1 MYDKKN
7 PPSINDLFDNISRKY
22 DFMNNLMSLFLH
34 KNIKKHA
41 VNKLEYKDNLEI
53 LDLCTGTGDIAILL
67 AKKYKNSNV
76 IGIDFSEKMLEIAKN
91 KSKNLHNIEFK
102 KIDINNLSFKEN
114 SFDICFIS
122 FGLRN
127 LPDINLAINNFQKIL
142 KPDGIISILDLGKP
156 NGIIKFL
163 YGYYFNR
170 VIPFLGKLFNKN
182 KTPYQYLAESLS
194 TYPSQDKI
202 IEILNENGFYNS
214 KNTNYIFGIIAQQTA
229 QKKGR
234 DYLP

>member
-7 PPSINDLFDNISRKY
+7 PLSIKDLFDNISLKY
-22 DFMNNLMSLFLH
+22 DFMNNLMSFSLH

-41 VNKLEYKDNLEI
+41 VRELEYKDNLKI

-67 AKKYKNSNV
+67 AKKYKNSH
-76 IGIDFSEKMLEIAKN
+76 ILGLDFSEKMLEIADD

-102 KIDINNLSFKEN
+102 KVNINNLPFEEN

-127 LPDINLAINNFQKIL
+127 LPDINLAINNLEKIL
-142 KPDGIISILDLGKP
+142 KPDGTLSILDLGKP
-156 NGIIKFL
+156 KGIIKFL
-163 YGYYFNR
+163 YGFYFNR
-170 VIPFLGKLFNKN
+170 VIPFLGKLFNRN
-182 KTPYQYLAESLS
+182 KTAYKYLVESFAS
-194 TYPSQDKI
+194 YPSQNKI
-202 IEILNENGFYNS
+202 IEILNENGFYNT
-214 KNTNYIFGIIAQQTA
+214 KNINYIFGIMAQQTA

>member
-22 DFMNNLMSLFLH
+22 DFMNNLMSFFLH

-67 AKKYKNSNV
+67 AEKYKNSHV
-76 IGIDFSEKMLEIAKN
+76 TGIDFSEKMLEIAKN
-91 KSKNLHNIEFK
+91 KSKNLQNIEFK

-163 YGYYFNR
+163 YGFYFNR

-182 KTPYQYLAESLS
+182 KTPYQYLVESLS

-214 KNTNYIFGIIAQQTA
+214 KNANYIFGIIAQQTA